1 MTDHTIPDASALRG
15 WRKSSH
21 SASDS
26 GSCVEVLDGHPSGV
40 PVRDSK
46 IPHGPALVV
55 PVGQWAAFITAL
67 RNGGLP
73 TT

>member
-1 MTDHTIPDASALRG
+1 MTEHAIPNASALRG

-21 SASDS
+21 SNSEG

-46 IPHGPALVV
+46 APHGPALVF
-55 PVGQWAAFITAL
+55 PAAGWSAFVAAVKDD
-67 RNGGLP
+67 NFP
-73 TT
+73 A